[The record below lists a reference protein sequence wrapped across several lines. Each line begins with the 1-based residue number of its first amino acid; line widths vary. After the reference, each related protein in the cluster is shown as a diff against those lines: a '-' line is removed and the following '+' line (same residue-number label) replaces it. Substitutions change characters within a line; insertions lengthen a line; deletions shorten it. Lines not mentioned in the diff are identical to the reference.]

1 MNVKKLMIGAM
12 VAATLSSCQKEELY
26 SRNYCY
32 PSDPSNPLKSLSGGN
47 ILVEKGESDKNIM
60 KRIREFEYY
69 GKDFSDTV
77 KFPYIFLSPTVYL
90 HGEKDM
96 SPCNLNPDYLLF
108 PHSFGYYICLNGETK
123 DVREYVD
130 ELAELIKCQGKKQGE
145 QTFCDKYFNG
155 RRTLGMK
162 LQ

>member
-1 MNVKKLMIGAM
+1 MFGAM
-12 VAATLSSCQKEELY
+12 VTATLYACEKEELY

-32 PSDPSNPLKSLSGGN
+32 PTFPEDPLKSLSAAS
-47 ILVEKGESDKNIM
+47 ILVEKGESDNSIM
-60 KRIREFEYY
+60 KRIREFTY
-69 GKDFSDTV
+69 KDFADTV
-77 KFPYIFLSPTVYL
+77 KFPYIFLSPTIYL
-90 HGEKDM
+90 QGEGDK

-130 ELAELIKCQGKKQGE
+130 ELREIGE
-145 QTFCDKYFNG
+145 QAFCDKYFNG

>member
-12 VAATLSSCQKEELY
+12 VAATLSSCQKEEQY
-26 SRNYCY
+26 SRNYGY
-32 PSDPSNPLKSLSGGN
+32 PLDLNNPLKTLAGGN
-47 ILVEKGESDKNIM
+47 ILVEAGESDESIM

-69 GKDFSDTV
+69 GKDLSDTV
-77 KFPYIFLSPTVYL
+77 EFPYIFLSPTIYL
-90 HGEKDM
+90 DGKEDV

-130 ELAELIKCQGKKQGE
+130 ELREIGE
-145 QTFCDKYFNG
+145 KAFCDKYFNG
-155 RRTLGMK
+155 KRTLGMR